1 MREVLLFSRRR
12 KWAAG
17 QGRESR
23 GGARGAE
30 QGGKKTEWGCSECWG
45 WADAAGQSP
54 VQLKPFGFAGL
65 FSCQKSLGW
74 SCTEYREASL
84 LGLLDAEGLGFSLE
98 LGLPEWRTA
107 SHLFRFFLQWV
118 QSPFSG
124 FPKSQGEWLPQTGAC
139 NNLINL

>member
-98 LGLPEWRTA
+98 LGLPE
-107 SHLFRFFLQWV
+107 
-118 QSPFSG
+118 
-124 FPKSQGEWLPQTGAC
+124 
-139 NNLINL
+139 